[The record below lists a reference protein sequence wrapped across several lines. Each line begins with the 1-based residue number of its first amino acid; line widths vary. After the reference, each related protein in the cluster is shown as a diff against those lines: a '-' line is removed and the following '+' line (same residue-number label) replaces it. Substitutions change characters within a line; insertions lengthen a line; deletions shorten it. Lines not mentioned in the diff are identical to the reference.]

1 MTTTIDRR
9 TDWTAIGAGELA
21 DVVALRRA
29 IHAEPEIGNHCPR
42 TTEKLK
48 AALVGMPLEIHDS
61 KTTTDFVAILRGGR
75 AGQGSNTRTV
85 LLRGDMDALPM
96 NEETGLD
103 FASTVTGAMHACGHD
118 AHCAMLAGA
127 ARALCARKEQLSGTV
142 VFMFQPGEEGQHGAR
157 HMIEDGL
164 LNIARPDAA
173 FALHI
178 SPNAPAGL
186 FIGREGPLLA
196 STDTVHATIR
206 GKGGHAAMPHDCL
219 DPIPVACE
227 IVGAVQT
234 FIARRVPVS
243 DPAVLTITKI
253 HAGSAH
259 NIIPDEVKLG
269 GTLRTLSEATRGVM
283 RAAFRQ
289 IATDIA
295 TAHGKT
301 GKPPVSVYI
310 RCAGS
315 QRCTRRVDEAAA
327 VAGDAVGIGDD
338 DVRPAAIDFRRPE
351 QRTPPPARH
360 LVEDDGGGTGILQ
373 VGIARRHAAELRY
386 PGFAIMVV
394 EDQARRTDIEIAVFV
409 MRQAGTVGRDD
420 IDERHAVR
428 RRADIRLIGGRSAA
442 IRRYLLCLNQQ
453 RLKHQ
458 ETAQKNGDR
467 LACQTDRLPDQMP
480 PKQKT

>member
-48 AALVGMPLEIHDS
+48 AALVGLPLEIHDS
-61 KTTTDFVAILRGGR
+61 KTTTGFVAILRGGR

-103 FASTVTGAMHACGHD
+103 FASTVTGAMHAGGHD

-295 TAHGKT
+295 TAHGCTAEVEIDEGYPVTMCDPRAT
-301 GKPPVSVYI
+301 GLMRTLAGEISGEEGWSTMPSPMMGGEDFSYVLREVPGAMAFIGVAPEGSDPRTNPPLHNTKMTI
-310 RCAGS
+310 
-315 QRCTRRVDEAAA
+315 DEATMAK
-327 VAGDAVGIGDD
+327 
-338 DVRPAAIDFRRPE
+338 
-351 QRTPPPARH
+351 
-360 LVEDDGGGTGILQ
+360 
-373 VGIARRHAAELRY
+373 GIAMHCAAAE
-386 PGFAIMVV
+386 
-394 EDQARRTDIEIAVFV
+394 
-409 MRQAGTVGRDD
+409 
-420 IDERHAVR
+420 
-428 RRADIRLIGGRSAA
+428 
-442 IRRYLLCLNQQ
+442 RYL
-453 RLKHQ
+453 
-458 ETAQKNGDR
+458 ANGFD
-467 LACQTDRLPDQMP
+467 
-480 PKQKT
+480 